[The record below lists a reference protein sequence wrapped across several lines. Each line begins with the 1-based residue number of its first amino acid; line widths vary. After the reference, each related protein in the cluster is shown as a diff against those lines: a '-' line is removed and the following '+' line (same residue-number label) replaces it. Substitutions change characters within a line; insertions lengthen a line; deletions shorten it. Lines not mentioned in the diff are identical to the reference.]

1 MVPPGGTREKS
12 PGPGSTS
19 AYMKPKCA
27 PAPRKACGKR
37 PHPAKVPCPKRRG
50 LRGNM
55 VPPSNRAR
63 PAVRCRIA
71 LPQKR
76 RDCGGPGGHFIFRRS
91 THPQFPLA
99 LFSWTAPAARS
110 LFARKENG
118 GLESTPLGGGLR
130 LRPLGA
136 QNSPGRCAA
145 KQQCGSA
152 AIYERAVRLIS
163 RSSAYISSRCR
174 RDRGRCGPL

>member
-1 MVPPGGTREKS
+1 M
-12 PGPGSTS
+12 
-19 AYMKPKCA
+19 
-27 PAPRKACGKR
+27 R
-37 PHPAKVPCPKRRG
+37 PHRAQISRLKRRG

-63 PAVRCRIA
+63 PAVRCRTA

-76 RDCGGPGGHFIFRRS
+76 RDWGSRGAVLFFRWGTNPR
-91 THPQFPLA
+91 PLA

-174 RDRGRCGPL
+174 RGRGRCGPSPLRPAQRGPLFIS